1 MTVSS
6 SPPRPGVQPG
16 LRRRRAGCPSLL
28 AVVLKLPLAPTAL
41 ALWCLVPGFCP
52 GQEAAPPELRAGRVD
67 GEIVL
72 DGRLDEASWQG
83 AELIEGLTMVEPTEG
98 AVPPFRTTVRALAG
112 PRLLYFGIECQDPD
126 PDGVVAFNTARDGS
140 LGGEDHVRIVLG
152 TYLDG
157 RTGYLFS
164 VNPLGARFD
173 ALITDRG
180 DGLNHDWDG
189 IWEAA
194 VHRHAG
200 GWSVEICIPVQTLSF
215 KQGLDRWHLNVQ
227 RRIQRL
233 LETDRWSGATQDWNS
248 IKTSRAGYLTGLP
261 EFQTGLGISLR
272 PAAVAQASKAAPDE
286 PRAWDLEPSLDIRW
300 KPEADFEV
308 LLTLNTDFAETEVDS
323 RRTNLTRFPLFFPE
337 KRSFFLEG
345 DDYFDFGAGLGRD
358 VVPFHS
364 RRIGLVGGVE
374 VPLLAGLKATGR
386 VGGTS
391 IGALA
396 TWTGEEPGVAPETSM
411 GVVRL
416 KHDLFEESSVG
427 LIATAGDPLGG
438 DGSWLAGTD
447 FTYQTSELFG
457 DKNFL
462 AGAWLLAADQ
472 ADSSGDDR
480 SAAGAVI
487 EYPNDLWEVGM
498 SWKRV
503 GEDFDPSLGFV
514 PRRGVHRYRFDA
526 EYQPRPE
533 ASWLRQAFYQV
544 GTAYTTDLDGRWES
558 YTSWIEPFHWLFESG
573 DEFEIGLNTSGD
585 RPTEDFE
592 VADGVEIPAGTYRW
606 NRYGATLETA
616 SKRAVAADLSW
627 WTGEFYTGRLDNYE
641 LSLELNPFPL
651 LTIDLD
657 VERNV
662 GSLGGQRFSEDAYG
676 ARFTFNLSPDL
687 SFASY
692 VQFDNES
699 DELGSNNRLRWT
711 ITPESELFLVV
722 NYNWTVLG
730 SRWVPESYDTVLK
743 VQYELRF

>member
-1 MTVSS
+1 MAVAAGALRAQAPG
-6 SPPRPGVQPG
+6 PPQ
-16 LRRRRAGCPSLL
+16 
-28 AVVLKLPLAPTAL
+28 
-41 ALWCLVPGFCP
+41 
-52 GQEAAPPELRAGRVD
+52 LRAGEIQGPVVVD
-67 GEIVL
+67 GQ
-72 DGRLDEASWQG
+72 LDESSWQQ
-83 AELIEGLTMVEPTEG
+83 AERIDGLTMVEPVEG
-98 AVPPFRTTVRALAG
+98 GAPRFRTTVQVLAG
-112 PRLLYFGIECQDPD
+112 PRELYFGIECEDSEPE
-126 PDGVVAFNTARDGS
+126 GIVAFNVARDGS
-140 LGGEDHVRIVLG
+140 LGGEDHVRIILG

-157 RTGYLFS
+157 RSGYLFS

-180 DGLNHDWDG
+180 EGLNRDWDG

-194 VHRHAG
+194 ARRHSG
-200 GWSVEICIPVQTLSF
+200 GWTAEIRIPIQSLSF

-227 RRIQRL
+227 RRVQRL

-261 EFQTGLGISLR
+261 DFELGSGFSVR
-272 PAAVAQASKAAPDE
+272 PAAVGKYSKAGPGE
-286 PRAWDLEPSLDIRW
+286 PKQGEFEPSMDIRW
-300 KPEADFEV
+300 KPQADFEF
-308 LLTLNTDFAETEVDS
+308 LLSLNTDFAETEVDT

-345 DDYFDFGAGLGRD
+345 DDYFDFGLGLGRD

-364 RRIGLVGGVE
+364 RRVGLVGGDE

-386 VGGTS
+386 VGATS
-391 IGALA
+391 IGALG
-396 TWTGEEPGVAPETSM
+396 TWTGEEDGVAPETSM

-427 LIATAGDPLGG
+427 MIATAGDPLGRN
-438 DGSWLAGTD
+438 GSWLAGTD
-447 FTYQTSELFG
+447 FTYQSSELFG

-462 AGAWLLAADQ
+462 AGAWLLGAGHE
-472 ADSSGDDR
+472 GDTGGDR
-480 SAAGAVI
+480 SAMGAKL
-487 EYPNDLWEVGM
+487 EYPNDLWEVDL

-514 PRRGVHRYRFDA
+514 RRRGVHRYRFDT

-533 ASWLRQAFYQV
+533 TEWLRQAFYQF
-544 GTAYTTDLDGRWES
+544 GTIYTTDLDGRWES
-558 YTSWIEPFHWLFESG
+558 YISWIEPLHWQFESG
-573 DEFEIGLNTSGD
+573 DEIEFGLNTSGD

-592 VADGVEIPAGTYRW
+592 VADGVDISAGTYRW
-606 NRYGATLETA
+606 NRYGATIETA

-662 GSLGGQRFSEDAYG
+662 GELGGRRFSEDAYG
-676 ARFTFNLSPDL
+676 ARFTFNISPDL
-687 SFASY
+687 FFASY
-692 VQFDNES
+692 VQFDDES

-711 ITPESELFLVV
+711 ITPESELFFVV
-722 NYNWTVLG
+722 TYNWAKTG
-730 SRWVPESYDTVLK
+730 GRWIPESYDTVLK